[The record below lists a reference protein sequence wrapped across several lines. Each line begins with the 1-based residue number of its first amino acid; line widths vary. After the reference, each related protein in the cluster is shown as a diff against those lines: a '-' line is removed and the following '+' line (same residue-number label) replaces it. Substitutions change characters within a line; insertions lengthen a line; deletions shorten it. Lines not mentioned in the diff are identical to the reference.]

1 MIVECFKV
9 ILVLIFIV
17 FLRKEWCCFVYGGIW
32 VVVKN
37 LMGLILFKLMIC
49 KDILIDSFIEKVWES
64 MIIFCECMYFM
75 LKLYCV
81 CLYLLRKYIFDFLKI
96 YLKIKV

>member
-9 ILVLIFIV
+9 ILVLVFIV
-17 FLRKEWCCFVYGGIW
+17 FLRKEWWCFVYGGIW

-64 MIIFCECMYFM
+64 MIIFCECI
-75 LKLYCV
+75 LCWN
-81 CLYLLRKYIFDFLKI
+81 YIVDVYI
-96 YLKIKV
+96 Y